1 MIKDYIFNTFNNREI
16 VLIIYLL
23 IFISWTLTQKK
34 IRESIFNIIKVLTSR
49 SIFLSI
55 MALLLYVSLII
66 YGLYFFKFWDF
77 SMLKDSVYWTFGVGF
92 IMMMNSNEA
101 IKEEHYFKKILQDN
115 FKLLLILE
123 FIVGLYVFDLI
134 TEFILMPFVI
144 FFSLVLAYTE
154 IYKEY
159 SQIKNLLQIVLG
171 IIGTGY
177 LIYSG
182 YMIYRDLNEFA
193 SYDTIKSFLF
203 PILMTILFIPFAYF
217 YALYMHYES
226 LFVRLR
232 FSLKDDRAFRRYAK
246 KRILISVNLSLSRLK
261 RFSPGF
267 LFNNCKSKD
276 DIKMDIKEKLS
287 AK

>member
-1 MIKDYIFNTFNNREI
+1 
-16 VLIIYLL
+16 
-23 IFISWTLTQKK
+23 
-34 IRESIFNIIKVLTSR
+34 
-49 SIFLSI
+49 
-55 MALLLYVSLII
+55 
-66 YGLYFFKFWDF
+66 
-77 SMLKDSVYWTFGVGF
+77 MLKDSVYWTFGVGF
-92 IMMMNSNEA
+92 IMLMNSNEF

-115 FKLLLILE
+115 FKLMLILE
-123 FIVGLYVFDLI
+123 FIVGLYVFGLI

-154 IYKEY
+154 IYKEH
-159 SQIKNLLQIVLG
+159 SHVKNLLQIVIG

-182 YMIYRDLNEFA
+182 YMIYRDLNEIA
-193 SYDTIKSFLF
+193 SYNTIKSFLF
-203 PILMTILFIPFAYF
+203 PILLTILFIPFAYF

-232 FSLKDDRAFRRYAK
+232 LSLKDDRAFRRYAK

-276 DIKMDIKEKLS
+276 DIKMEIKEKLS
-287 AK
+287 TK